1 MNAFNCNQ
9 KKKIDVDT
17 DAKQSSRNDD
27 HWAQNKYTRRF
38 QRFVEDW
45 AFPDNHEAEEYD
57 MTSVTIPISLF
68 VAEKDSL
75 CTLEWAEWLAGEVSS
90 LQNFYVIE
98 NVEHRW
104 PLTHESVQFMELL
117 LNEVYSD
124 TLLELPNKQNF

>member
-1 MNAFNCNQ
+1 MRQIGQLQDLDIYGYPTEPEEWQDDVQAICDNMNAYNCNQ
-9 KKKIDVDT
+9 KKKLDVDT

-57 MTSVTIPISLF
+57 MTSVTMPISLF

-75 CTLEWAEWLAGEVSS
+75 CTLEWAEQHGDIV
-90 LQNFYVIE
+90 
-98 NVEHRW
+98 
-104 PLTHESVQFMELL
+104 PLFLCA
-117 LNEVYSD
+117 
-124 TLLELPNKQNF
+124 